1 MKPKYYAYNPKGAA
15 KYRKDKGKNDSG
27 LGTDGKEGFKSAAD
41 DIKKMGLTAE
51 KKRQSKMVMEA
62 DLNDQSK
69 GPEAY
74 IKQKQ
79 SASTIWNDI
88 GKSSQ
93 NYKEFENA
101 YLDVLSEGE
110 VSSMFP
116 QNVWERAAVRIAKD
130 VWKTYKKSN
139 KK

>member
-15 KYRKDKGKNDSG
+15 KYRKDKGIGDS
-27 LGTDGKEGFKSAAD
+27 
-41 DIKKMGLTAE
+41 AE
-51 KKRQSKMVMEA
+51 KKRQSAMVMEA

-116 QNVWERAAVRIAKD
+116 QNVWERAAIRIAKD